1 MLHKLLLLTILVMAS
16 LHSHAQDDNA
26 ERIKATYMYADS
38 IPDSLN
44 YVPNKSISK
53 FKGIKTEKEKEAL
66 SKKDDQRPFLQRV
79 IRPEKHSPLT
89 ATALSLV
96 LPGAGQVYNKSYWK
110 LPIVYAGLGWTGY
123 NIYQTTD
130 DYRNIRDTY
139 FNISGIDT
147 TAPVDSSLLRYS
159 EGQLNTLRR
168 EAKNRQELAIIR
180 FGIVYVLVAA
190 EAFVDAHLWH
200 FDVDDD
206 LSLGLRPA
214 LLADTRQRPVP
225 GISLSLYG
233 KRSSPAPPFSF

>member
-1 MLHKLLLLTILVMAS
+1 MFRNIFLFTFLIMAS
-16 LHSHAQDDNA
+16 LNSHAQDDNA

-53 FKGIKTEKEKEAL
+53 FKGNKSKKETL
-66 SKKDDQRPFLQRV
+66 SKKENQRPFLQRV

-123 NIYQTTD
+123 QIRQTTR
-130 DYRNIRDTY
+130 DYRTVRDTY
-139 FNISGIDT
+139 FYVAGIDT
-147 TAPVDSSLLRYS
+147 TDRIDERLLLYS
-159 EGQLNTLRR
+159 EGQLNTLRQDF
-168 EAKNRQELAIIR
+168 KSDQELAIVR

-190 EAFVDAHLWH
+190 EAFVDAHLWY

-206 LSLGLRPA
+206 LSLGLSPT
-214 LLADTRQRPVP
+214 LLADAHQRPVP
-225 GISLSLYG
+225 GISLSLYT
-233 KRSSPAPPFSF
+233 RRPAPRPPFSF